1 MNSPERMPA
10 ETHKPFTGYL
20 WGALAVL
27 GYEVQQNE
35 NVR

>member
-20 WGALAVL
+20 WGSS
-27 GYEVQQNE
+27 QKTE
-35 NVR
+35 NKAR